1 MATKLYVGNLPF
13 STRDQALTD
22 LFGQFG
28 TVESVRIITDRET
41 GRSKGFAF
49 VEMSTEDEANAA
61 IEKLNGSELEGRA
74 MTVSEARPMAPREQR
89 TGGGGPRHRNSGG
102 GGDRNG
108 NSHEHS
114 DGDRNGNRGNY
125 GNDNRGG
132 NRSRY

>member
-13 STRDQALTD
+13 STRDQSLTD

-74 MTVSEARPMAPREQR
+74 MTVSEARPMPPREQR
-89 TGGGGPRHRNSGG
+89 TGGGGPRRHG

-108 NSHEHS
+108 NSHDHG